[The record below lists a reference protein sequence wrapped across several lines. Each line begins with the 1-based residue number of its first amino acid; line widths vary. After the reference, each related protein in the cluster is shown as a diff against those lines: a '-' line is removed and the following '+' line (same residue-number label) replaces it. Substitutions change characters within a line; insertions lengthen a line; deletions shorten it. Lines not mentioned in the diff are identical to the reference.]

1 MAKVLVVLSGC
12 GVQDGAE
19 IHEAVSTLIHLDR
32 VRAEVT
38 MAAPDIAQH
47 HVHNHLTGK
56 PAAGET
62 RNVLVESAR
71 IARGKITPLAAIKG
85 GDFDAIIFPGG
96 FGAALNLCN
105 FAEKGAACA
114 VNPDV
119 RRVLLEARQANK
131 AIGLIC
137 IAPALGAAVLGA
149 DYQPSITI
157 GNDEGT
163 AAQINRTG
171 AKHVTTAPTE
181 ICVDE
186 RNRIVSTPAYMCAAS
201 PAPVYEGIGRLV
213 EKVLTMVK

>member
-1 MAKVLVVLSGC
+1 MANVLVVLSGC
-12 GVQDGAE
+12 GVQDGSE

-32 VRAEVT
+32 AGAAIT
-38 MAAPDIAQH
+38 MAAPDITQH
-47 HVHNHLTGK
+47 HVHNHLTGEK
-56 PAAGET
+56 TAGEA

-71 IARGKITPLAAIKG
+71 IARGNITSLAEIKG

-105 FAEKGAACA
+105 FAEKGADCE
-114 VNPDV
+114 VNPEV
-119 RRVLLEARQANK
+119 RRVILEARQANRV
-131 AIGLIC
+131 IGLIC

-149 DYQPSITI
+149 DYKPSVTI

-171 AKHVTTAPTE
+171 AKHVNTAPTE

-186 RNRIVSTPAYMCAAS
+186 ANRIVSTPAYMCAAS
-201 PAPVYEGIGRLV
+201 PAPVFEGIGKLV
-213 EKVLTMVK
+213 EKVLTMVQ